1 MIVCYDSEILH
12 NGCRYIA
19 ENRVIADSKGRKVA
33 HCMNNTRYVGVV
45 RRAGKALRGRKN
57 ADLVQTILRKAAEGL
72 KVC

>member
-1 MIVCYDSEILH
+1 MIVPYNSEILH
-12 NGCRYIA
+12 NNTRYIA
-19 ENRVIADSKGRKVA
+19 ENRVITDSRGRKIA

-45 RRAGKALRGRKN
+45 RRAGRALRGRKN